1 METLSLLEEV
11 GVGIH
16 SLSRDDQVPQLDGGG
31 APSSALREKTMLP
44 SSGKE
49 KVRKIPPLISINK
62 NHKKKPVKTTGLII

>member
-1 METLSLLEEV
+1 M
-11 GVGIH
+11 
-16 SLSRDDQVPQLDGGG
+16 GGC